1 MRDTA
6 NWTEWEDTMGQVEGK
21 VAIVTGGASGI
32 GAACA
37 ATLAREGAKVVI
49 TDIDDASAQAVV
61 GKIVA
66 AGGEAICLHQDVSI
80 EEEWPGV
87 IEATE
92 RRFGQ
97 LNVMMANAG
106 IGILCKAIEMSL
118 ADWRRQTAVNL
129 DGVFLSVKYAVPAM
143 RRAGGGSIIITS
155 SVAGLRGSAGLAGYC
170 ATKGGVRLFAKA
182 VAMECAAEGDG
193 IRINTVHPGVID
205 TPIWTKISSAAGR
218 NTPIDPN
225 EVSKS
230 GVPLSRVGQAQDI
243 ANGVLFLASD
253 ASSYMTGAELVID
266 GGMTGGAVR
275 RWT

>member
-1 MRDTA
+1 
-6 NWTEWEDTMGQVEGK
+6 MGQMQGK

-37 ATLAREGAKVVI
+37 TTLARKGAKVVV
-49 TDIDDASAQAVV
+49 TDLDDAGGQAIVDEIGSAS
-61 GKIVA
+61 
-66 AGGEAICLHQDVSI
+66 GEALFLHQDVSL
-80 EEEWPGV
+80 EESWPGV

-92 RRFGQ
+92 RRFGH
-97 LNVMMANAG
+97 LDVMVANAG

-129 DGVFLSVKYAVPAM
+129 DGVFLSVKYTVPAM
-143 RRAGGGSIIITS
+143 RRTGGGSIIIMS

-182 VAMECAAEGDG
+182 VAMECAAAGDG

-205 TPIWTKISSAAGR
+205 TPIWTKIPTSTGSNA
-218 NTPIDPN
+218 PIDPD
-225 EVSKS
+225 EVARA
-230 GVPLSRVGQAQDI
+230 GVPLGKAGQAQDI

-253 ASSYMTGAELVID
+253 AFSYMTGAELVID
-266 GGMTGGAVR
+266 GGMTGGAR
-275 RWT
+275 PRWSLD